1 MTATRS
7 TMVKDHFYLWLS
19 THGGYDDDRL
29 RWEVELDIPL
39 PLTWRLW
46 KCQTMSEDIG
56 LVTGHAPR
64 KRGVEDWAWSESP
77 VCSQRM
83 REVVD
88 TLCPGMVEYLPLQV
102 LYRNQVIFPAGAYWV
117 MNLLDSVDCI
127 DEPRSE
133 SFIAGNFPG
142 ANKVYMKVC
151 IDVDRIPP
159 DKHLFRLHGQSNII
173 VTSKVLREALQAA
186 GVTGVNSSSFDNYV
200 AKSHRHPR
208 L

>member
-1 MTATRS
+1 MTASRS
-7 TMVKDHFYLWLS
+7 TRAKEHFYLKLS
-19 THGGYDDDRL
+19 THGGHDDDRL

-39 PLTWRLW
+39 QLRWRLW
-46 KCQTMSEDIG
+46 KCQAIDEDIG

-64 KRGVEDWAWSESP
+64 KRGVEDWAWAESP

-88 TLCPGMVEYLPLQV
+88 TLCPGMVQYLPLQV
-102 LYRNQVIFPAGAYWV
+102 LYRKEVMFPAGTYWV

-127 DEPRSE
+127 DEPTSE
-133 SFIAGNFPG
+133 SFIAGDFPG

-159 DKHLFRLHGQSNII
+159 DKHLFRLHGCGVKI

-186 GVTGVNSSSFDNYV
+186 GVTGVNYFSFDNYV
-200 AKSHRHPR
+200 AKSQHHPR